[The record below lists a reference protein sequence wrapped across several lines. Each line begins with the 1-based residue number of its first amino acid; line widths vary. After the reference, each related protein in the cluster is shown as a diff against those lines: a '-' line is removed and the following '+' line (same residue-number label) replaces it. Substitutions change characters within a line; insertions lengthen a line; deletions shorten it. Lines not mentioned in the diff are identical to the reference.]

1 MIFQDTIIEVAA
13 QVVGTLLVTLIG
25 VFGAW
30 LTAKIGK
37 RVELTNINKAKDE
50 LIIAAQQTVME
61 LQQTVVEGMKAA
73 AKDGKLSED
82 EITELSIMLLNKTK
96 QKMSLPAIQLLEAAA
111 VDVNAM
117 IRGAGEALIAEL
129 HDDNIE

>member
-1 MIFQDTIIEVAA
+1 MQDTIITIVA
-13 QVVGTLLVTLIG
+13 QVIATLLITLIG

-50 LIIAAQQTVME
+50 LIEAAQQTVME

-73 AKDGKLSED
+73 AQDGKLTED

-111 VDVNAM
+111 VDVNAL

-129 HDDNIE
+129 HDD

>member
-1 MIFQDTIIEVAA
+1 MQDTIITIVA
-13 QVVGTLLVTLIG
+13 QVIATLLITLIG

-50 LIIAAQQTVME
+50 LIEAAQQTVME
-61 LQQTVVEGMKAA
+61 LQQTVVEGMKVA

-111 VDVNAM
+111 VDVNAL

-129 HDDNIE
+129 HEDN

>member
-1 MIFQDTIIEVAA
+1 MQDTIITIAA
-13 QVVGTLLVTLIG
+13 QVVATLLITLIG

-30 LTAKIGK
+30 LTSKIGK

-50 LIIAAQQTVME
+50 LIIAAQQTVLE

-73 AKDGKLSED
+73 AADGKLSEE

-96 QKMSLPAIQLLEAAA
+96 AKMSLSAIRLLEAAA
-111 VDVNAM
+111 VDVNAL

-129 HDDNIE
+129 HDED

>member
-1 MIFQDTIIEVAA
+1 M
-13 QVVGTLLVTLIG
+13 L
-25 VFGAW
+25 GAW

-50 LIIAAQQTVME
+50 LIEAAQRTVME

-73 AKDGKLSED
+73 AKDGKLTED

-96 QKMSLPAIQLLEAAA
+96 QQMSLPAIQLLEAAS
-111 VDVNAM
+111 VDVNAL

-129 HDDNIE
+129 HDDTIE

>member
-1 MIFQDTIIEVAA
+1 MQDTIITIVA
-13 QVVGTLLVTLIG
+13 QVIATLLITLIG
-25 VFGAW
+25 VLGAW
-30 LTAKIGK
+30 LTAKVGK

-50 LIIAAQQTVME
+50 LILAAQQTVME

-73 AKDGKLSED
+73 AKDGKLTED

-111 VDVNAM
+111 VDVNAL

-129 HDDNIE
+129 HDDTIE

>member
-1 MIFQDTIIEVAA
+1 MQDAIIEVITNVLAT
-13 QVVGTLLVTLIG
+13 VLITIIG
-25 VFGAW
+25 VLGTW
-30 LTAKIGK
+30 LTAKVLK

-50 LIIAAQQTVME
+50 LIEAAQQTVME

-73 AKDGKLSED
+73 AQDGKLSED

-96 QKMSLPAIQLLEAAA
+96 QKMSLPAIRLLEAAA
-111 VDVNAM
+111 VDVNAL

-129 HDDNIE
+129 HDDTIIE